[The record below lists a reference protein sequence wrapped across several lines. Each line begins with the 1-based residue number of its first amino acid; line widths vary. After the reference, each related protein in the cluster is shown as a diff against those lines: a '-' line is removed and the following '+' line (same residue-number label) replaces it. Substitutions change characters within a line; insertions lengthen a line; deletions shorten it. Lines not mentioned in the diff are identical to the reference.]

1 MSRYRPRFEYG
12 LLLVAAGCFV
22 GTAVLL
28 TDRTTVA
35 VLAAG
40 LVVGGLVLVFWD
52 HLVRARAVLTDGSG
66 SSAAEQRG
74 QRQDDSRQERRRPA
88 A

>member
-1 MSRYRPRFEYG
+1 MSRYRPRSEYG
-12 LLLVAAGCFV
+12 LLLVAAGCFA

-35 VLAAG
+35 VLVAG
-40 LVVGGLVLVFWD
+40 LIVGGLALVFWD
-52 HLVRARAVLTDGSG
+52 HLLRARAAISGGSG
-66 SSAAEQRG
+66 RELAEQPE
-74 QRQDDSRQERRRPA
+74 QRRDVSPEQRRRPA